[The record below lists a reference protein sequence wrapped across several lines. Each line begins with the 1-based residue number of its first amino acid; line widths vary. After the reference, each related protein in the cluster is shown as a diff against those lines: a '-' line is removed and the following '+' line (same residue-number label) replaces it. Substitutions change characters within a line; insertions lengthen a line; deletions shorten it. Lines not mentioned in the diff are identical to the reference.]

1 MAAKTRKRR
10 NVKKQT
16 RKKCPAYAQLPETAM
31 YLRTAKSFTKTHKK
45 NKTKKKQYNFPKNE
59 QSGEKAF
66 LKIRKD
72 LIGDHSPLRNMITF
86 VTVKGDKYMDKIMHD
101 MRNVNFI
108 DTEVY
113 YKVKKMEQEMVRM
126 MGDLFNDPDHSNTK
140 GISTI
145 GSSEAIYVSSIL
157 HKFKW
162 EERTKKRAPAQL
174 NAIYSFNTHVNWDKA
189 TRWNYI
195 KGQKVLPLPN
205 QPGTYVFGAKEVKDR
220 INKFTT
226 CVICTLGTTRTGQN
240 DKIREINDFLVEYH
254 KKTGVFVPIHIDA
267 AIGGFITPFLKPEL
281 MWDFRLPHVKSANVS
296 FHKFGGTYAG
306 MGMCVVKSDYTLPN
320 KFRFSFNVE
329 KTAASLDKGMKQTKS
344 ANFLA
349 DPHTHE
355 SHALTKIDKDTMR
368 REGIGGDFDGAMD
381 DWYINFSKPASQI
394 VSAYYLFNK
403 LGFEGYKK
411 RMEKCLISAKYVSKY
426 INSIM
431 SIKNPG
437 QQVFT
442 QVNEPYYPEIAFKIE
457 DTEFPLQEVLSTL
470 QDRNGWTVPA
480 YNMDPSVPDIVMRFV
495 IKPNLTLSEAK
506 TFVKELRKIVE
517 ELHR

>member
-1 MAAKTRKRR
+1 MVSKTRKHRKI
-10 NVKKQT
+10 NKKT
-16 RKKCPAYAQLPETAM
+16 HKKCPPYAQLPETSM
-31 YLRTAKSFTKTHKK
+31 YLRTAKRFSKIHKK
-45 NKTKKKQYNFPKNE
+45 NSTKKQYKFPRNE
-59 QSGEKAF
+59 QSGAKAF
-66 LKIRKD
+66 LKVRKN

-86 VTVKGDKYMDKIMHD
+86 VTVKADKYMDKIMHD

-126 MGDLFNDPDHSNTK
+126 MGDLFNDPDHNNTK

-157 HKFKW
+157 NKFKW
-162 EERTKKRAPAQL
+162 EERNNKRAPAQL

-195 KGQKVLPLPN
+195 KGKKVLPLPN

-240 DKIREINDFLVEYH
+240 DKIREINDFLAEYY
-254 KKTGVFVPIHIDA
+254 KKTGIFVPIHIDA
-267 AIGGFITPFLKPEL
+267 AIGGFITPFLKPNL
-281 MWDFRLPHVKSANVS
+281 VWDFRLPHVKSANVS
-296 FHKFGGTYAG
+296 FHKFGGTYVG

-329 KTAASLDKGMKQTKS
+329 KTAASLDKGMKQSKS
-344 ANFLA
+344 VNYLA

-355 SHALTKIDKDTMR
+355 SHSLSKIDKDTMR

-431 SIKNPG
+431 SLKNPG

-442 QVNEPYYPEIAFKIE
+442 QVNEPYYPEVAFKIE

-506 TFVKELRKIVE
+506 VFVKELRKIVE
-517 ELHR
+517 ELYR